1 MHSTLKPVSF
11 LQYTQCT
18 CIHLT
23 DVWMCIVLMAYFIR
37 MRTSFFTTGPGGE
50 PPICRLVVIS
60 ELFLPAHFTLC
71 LLSHRVGDEC
81 PAPPLR
87 RPPTHHPPPHYLLYL
102 MGPLLFPP
110 PPLAPSLLLFI
121 YLFILP
127 RLCGLPFL
135 ISSVKHDY
143 YLLMLK
149 LRGHSFCHPRRCIF
163 PA

>member
-37 MRTSFFTTGPGGE
+37 MRTSFFTTCPGGE

-81 PAPPLR
+81 PAPPLP
-87 RPPTHHPPPHYLLYL
+87 RPPTHLPTYPPPTTSL
-102 MGPLLFPP
+102 
-110 PPLAPSLLLFI
+110 PPLPDGPTPLPSSPSRSLSTFI
-121 YLFILP
+121 YIFIYFTP
-127 RLCGLPFL
+127 A
-135 ISSVKHDY
+135 
-143 YLLMLK
+143 
-149 LRGHSFCHPRRCIF
+149 LRVTVFNIIGET
-163 PA
+163 